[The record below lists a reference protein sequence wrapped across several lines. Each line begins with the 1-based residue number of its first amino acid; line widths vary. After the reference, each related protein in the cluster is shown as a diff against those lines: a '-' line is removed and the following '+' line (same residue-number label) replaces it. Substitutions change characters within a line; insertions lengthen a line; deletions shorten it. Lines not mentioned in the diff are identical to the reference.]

1 MLHGCNEIEMIE
13 ELQNRSSIMNTKYK
27 VMMAATLMVAG
38 SMLSTNLLA
47 GQGDG
52 KGSKVAGKENIEQR
66 RAEVREKMKAE
77 WERICALPEEE
88 QAAAKAEFQK
98 KVQRMKAAREKHMQN
113 SKAQGQKR
121 VQDGERK
128 GPSEEQKNAHK
139 AKMEKNRAEMKA
151 EWERICA
158 LPEEEQAAAKREFQ
172 KKREQMRA
180 NNQKEMQNRRPE
192 AKGNAEG
199 KQYKKAQ
206 GQKDSP
212 AVAPKSKGEGKNKPE
227 AKKDG
232 VGQGIKAGA
241 RPSIE
246 EQQNKIS
253 EIEAK
258 IDQLP
263 LQKQEEAR
271 ARLENKKQALRK
283 RAAQQKASNVS
294 AEEVN
299 KLIDSL

>member
-1 MLHGCNEIEMIE
+1 
-13 ELQNRSSIMNTKYK
+13 MNIKYK

-52 KGSKVAGKENIEQR
+52 KGSKVAGKEKMEQHR
-66 RAEVREKMKAE
+66 GEVREKMKAE
-77 WERICALPEEE
+77 WERICALPAQE
-88 QAAAKAEFQK
+88 QAVAKREFQK
-98 KVQRMKAAREKHMQN
+98 KIQRMKAAREKHMQN
-113 SKAQGQKR
+113 RKEQGQKR

-128 GPSEEQKNAHK
+128 EPSEEQKNAHK
-139 AKMEKNRAEMKA
+139 AKMKKHRAEIKA
-151 EWERICA
+151 EWKRICA

-180 NNQKEMQNRRPE
+180 KHQKDMQNRRSE
-192 AKGNAEG
+192 AKG
-199 KQYKKAQ
+199 KQYQAK
-206 GQKDSP
+206 GQKDRPVVAAKAEGEGNKKP
-212 AVAPKSKGEGKNKPE
+212 AIKAKGEGKNKPE

-232 VGQGIKAGA
+232 GRQGTKAGA

-246 EQQNKIS
+246 EQQKKIS

-271 ARLENKKQALRK
+271 ARLEKKKQALRK
-283 RAAQQKASNVS
+283 RAAQQKANNVS
-294 AEEVN
+294 VEEVN